1 MFKDVLVLLS
11 LLIASP
17 VLASQCDDKF
27 PNGKEIVVPNT
38 IVLCN
43 TFYLTVFDE
52 VHNAAIFSSQVKQS
66 KPSAAI
72 TRTNDF
78 RPDARLKNGP
88 RPDDYTNSG
97 YDRGHLT
104 PAADASTSEQMS
116 DTFLMTNMTPQEPTV
131 NRTPWRLLEV
141 RVRDGGAFKYVVTGA
156 VYAYPAKTI
165 GKNNVT
171 VPVSYYKIV
180 YLADGK
186 IQVFEAENKPN
197 APIIEST
204 LEAVEK
210 KSGIKFTK

>member
-1 MFKDVLVLLS
+1 MFKNVLILLS

-38 IVLCN
+38 TVLCN
-43 TFYLTVFDE
+43 TFYVTVFDE
-52 VHNAAIFSSQVKQS
+52 AHNAAIFSSQVKQP

-141 RVRDGGAFKYVVTGA
+141 RVREGGTFKYVVSGA
-156 VYAYPAKTI
+156 VYSYPAKTI
-165 GKNNVT
+165 GKNNVS

-197 APIIEST
+197 SLVIEST

>member
-1 MFKDVLVLLS
+1 MFKNALVLFAV
-11 LLIASP
+11 LIASP
-17 VLASQCDDKF
+17 VFASQCDDKF
-27 PNGKEIVVPNT
+27 PQGKEVKVPNT
-38 IVLCN
+38 TVLCN
-43 TFYLTVFDE
+43 TFYVTVFDE
-52 VHNAAIFSSQVKQS
+52 AHNAAIFSSEVAQTKG
-66 KPSAAI
+66 AAV

-78 RPDARLKNGP
+78 RPDARLKIGP

-104 PAADASTSEQMS
+104 PAADASTPEQMS

-141 RVRDGGAFKYVVTGA
+141 RVRDGGAFKHVVTGA

-171 VPVSYYKIV
+171 VPVSYYKLV

-186 IQVFEAENKPN
+186 VQAFEAENKPN
-197 APIIEST
+197 SPVVEST
-204 LEAVEK
+204 VESVQK
-210 KSGIKFTK
+210 KSGIAFPK

>member
-1 MFKDVLVLLS
+1 MFKNVFVLFA

-27 PNGKEIVVPNT
+27 PNGKEVKVPNT
-38 IVLCN
+38 TVLCN
-43 TFYLTVFDE
+43 TFYVTVFDE
-52 VHNAAIFSSQVKQS
+52 AHNAAIFSSQVMQ
-66 KPSAAI
+66 SAAEKVV
-72 TRTNDF
+72 RTNNF

-88 RPDDYTNSG
+88 RPEDYTNSG

-104 PAADASTSEQMS
+104 PAADASTPEQMS

-141 RVRDGGAFKYVVTGA
+141 RVREGRPFKWVVSGA
-156 VYAYPAKTI
+156 VYSYPAKTI
-165 GKNNVT
+165 GKNNVS
-171 VPVSYYKIV
+171 VPVSYYKLV

-186 IQVFEAENKPN
+186 VQAFEAENKPN
-197 APIIEST
+197 STVVEST

-210 KSGIKFTK
+210 KSGIDFP